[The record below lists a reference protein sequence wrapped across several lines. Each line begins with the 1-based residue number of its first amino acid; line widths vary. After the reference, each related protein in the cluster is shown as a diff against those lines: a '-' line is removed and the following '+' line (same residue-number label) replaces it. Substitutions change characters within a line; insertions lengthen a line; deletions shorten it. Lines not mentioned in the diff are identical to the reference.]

1 MLELR
6 HLRYFVVLAEEL
18 HFGRAA
24 SRLCITQPPLSFN
37 IRQLE
42 EDLGVRL
49 FDRDH
54 RTVALTAAGRAFLAE
69 AHSILEQAQRAKS
82 IVKAVSK
89 GQTGWLNI
97 SFSGSLIYAKLP
109 RIINAFNDRHPSIEV
124 TLTERYRAEQIDD
137 LMHGRIHAGIL
148 DTPKIPEELDGL
160 QLCDDPFVA
169 CLPDSHPLAG
179 NAKLNLAELAEDPL
193 VMFPREGAPSHF
205 DRIISACVEAGFEP
219 KLRLGSRHWLSII
232 ALVAEGFGVAI
243 VPAMLARTG
252 MHGVRFIPLSP
263 SPSARSAGY
272 LIWDPK
278 RVIPALTSF
287 IELVREETTPPRAK
301 LVANEAFA

>member
-1 MLELR
+1 MELR

-42 EDLGVRL
+42 EELGVRL
-49 FDRDH
+49 FDRDQ
-54 RTVALTAAGRAFLAE
+54 RTVTLTGPGRAFRPE
-69 AHSILEQAQRAKS
+69 AQSILEQAARAKN
-82 IVKAVSK
+82 IVKAASR
-89 GQTGWLNI
+89 GQTGWLNV

-109 RIINAFNDRHPSIEV
+109 RIINVFNDRYPSIEV

-148 DTPKIPEELDGL
+148 DTPKIPAELDGL
-160 QLCDDPFVA
+160 QLCDDAYVA
-169 CLPDSHPLAG
+169 CIPDSHPLANSG
-179 NAKLNLAELAEDPL
+179 KINLANLADDPL

-219 KLRLGSRHWLSII
+219 KLRLGSRQWLSII

-243 VPAMLARTG
+243 VPSMLARTG
-252 MHGVRFIPLSP
+252 LHGVRFIPLSP
-263 SPSARSAGY
+263 TPMVRSTGY
-272 LIWDPK
+272 LIWAPE
-278 RVIPALTSF
+278 RMIPALTSF
-287 IELVREETTPPRAK
+287 IEVVGEVTAPIRAK
-301 LVANEAFA
+301 LVANEAVA